1 MKKIIYLF
9 LVLIFSLI
17 SCSKDAAPES
27 RKAVE
32 KQPFPIKTDTGKAFT
47 APEKKGN
54 DQAEPKKEQTTD
66 KKLKEADES
75 IADSFIQHG
84 KGSVLHPSDKLNQN
98 EMTHGKYKINEPD
111 YDMPPRPIEF
121 KSLKKVYTYFRLKEK
136 LPEPVVESL
145 NGSLV
150 TMVGAVMPFE
160 KIPEDGKFST
170 FWLSNPAIVLKG
182 CVFCNPPT
190 MGDIIYAYKD
200 AGEIPFEFDRE
211 KLFKQVLLVS
221 VTGRFFFGPDTING
235 QTFLNSILVKKIE
248 ILN

>member
-1 MKKIIYLF
+1 MKKTFYLF
-9 LVLIFSLI
+9 FILVFSLL
-17 SCSKDAAPES
+17 SCSKEAASES

-32 KQPFPIKTDTGKAFT
+32 KQPVPVKTDLKEAAKALENKEENPT
-47 APEKKGN
+47 
-54 DQAEPKKEQTTD
+54 EPKKEKTQD
-66 KKLKEADES
+66 EKLKEANES
-75 IADSFIQHG
+75 ISDSFREHG
-84 KGSVLHPSDKLNQN
+84 RGSVLKPSDKLNKN
-98 EMTHGKYKINEPD
+98 EMTHGRYVINEPD

-136 LPEPVVESL
+136 LPQEVVESL

-190 MGDIIYAYKD
+190 MGDIVYAYKD

-248 ILN
+248 VLD

>member
-1 MKKIIYLF
+1 MKKIILLF
-9 LVLIFSLI
+9 SIIVFSIL
-17 SCSKDAAPES
+17 SCSKEAAPES
-27 RKAVE
+27 RKAAE
-32 KQPFPIKTDTGKAFT
+32 KRPFPVKTAHENTVKAT
-47 APEKKGN
+47 EKTN
-54 DQAEPKKEQTTD
+54 ENPDEPKKEKTTD
-66 KKLKEADES
+66 EKLKEANES
-75 IADSFIQHG
+75 VSDSFRQHG
-84 KGSVLHPSDKLNQN
+84 QGSVLHPSDKLNQN

-170 FWLSNPAIVLKG
+170 FWLSNPAIVMKG

-190 MGDIIYAYKD
+190 MGDIVYAYKN

-235 QTFLNSILVKKIE
+235 QTFLNSILVKE
-248 ILN
+248 IKVLD

>member
-1 MKKIIYLF
+1 MKYFKIFAI
-9 LVLIFSLI
+9 VSALIFILPF
-17 SCSKDAAPES
+17 SCSKQEPNKSVMTEKRSQNTAANRPSISEKPTQNTGNS
-27 RKAVE
+27 SNGQSTDDKIKA
-32 KQPFPIKTDTGKAFT
+32 A
-47 APEKKGN
+47 N
-54 DQAEPKKEQTTD
+54 
-66 KKLKEADES
+66 ES
-75 IADSFIQHG
+75 ISDSFREHG
-84 KGSVLHPSDKLNQN
+84 TNSVLKTSDKLNQN

-111 YDMPPRPIEF
+111 YDIPPRPIEF

-136 LPEPVVESL
+136 LPEPVLESL

-190 MGDIIYAYKD
+190 MGDIVYAYKN
-200 AGEIPFEFDRE
+200 AGEKPFEFDRE
-211 KLFKQVLLVS
+211 KLFKQVLLVR
-221 VTGRFFFGPDTING
+221 VTGRFFFGPDTINN
-235 QTFLNSILVKKIE
+235 QTFLNSILVTDIE

>member
-1 MKKIIYLF
+1 MKKILAILFF
-9 LVLIFSLI
+9 LVFSATCTV
-17 SCSKDAAPES
+17 SCSKGDP
-27 RKAVE
+27 VE
-32 KQPFPIKTDTGKAFT
+32 QPLPKPSGKFVPKTDSNSNAPVRSPENQ
-47 APEKKGN
+47 PEKTPDEKM
-54 DQAEPKKEQTTD
+54 
-66 KKLKEADES
+66 KEANES
-75 IADSFIQHG
+75 ISDSFREHG
-84 KGSVLHPSDKLNQN
+84 RGSVLRPSDKLDKN
-98 EMTHGKYKINEPD
+98 EMTHGKYVINEPD

-136 LPEPVVESL
+136 LPQEVLETL

-160 KIPEDGKFST
+160 KIPEDGRFST

-190 MGDIIYAYKD
+190 MGDIVYAYRD
-200 AGEIPFEFDRE
+200 SGEKPFEFDRE
-211 KLFKQVLLVS
+211 KLFKQVLLVR

-235 QTFLNSILVKKIE
+235 QTFLNSILVKDIE

>member
-1 MKKIIYLF
+1 MKKITLLF
-9 LVLIFSLI
+9 LILVFSLL
-17 SCSKDAAPES
+17 SCSKEAEKRP
-27 RKAVE
+27 AV
-32 KQPFPIKTDTGKAFT
+32 PKTVKEAVKNL
-47 APEKKGN
+47 EKK
-54 DQAEPKKEQTTD
+54 DSVPPELRKEKAQEE
-66 KKLKEADES
+66 KLKEADAS
-75 IADSFIQHG
+75 IADSFLQHG
-84 KGSVLHPSDKLNQN
+84 KGSILHPSDKLNNN
-98 EMTHGKYKINEPD
+98 EMKHGKYIINEPD

-121 KSLKKVYTYFRLKEK
+121 KSLKKVYTYFRLKEH
-136 LPEPVVESL
+136 LPQEVVEAL

-170 FWLSNPAIVLKG
+170 FWLSNPAIVMKG

-190 MGDIIYAYKD
+190 MGDIVYAYKN
-200 AGEIPFEFDRE
+200 AGEIPFEFERE

-235 QTFLNSILVKKIE
+235 QTFLNSILVEKIE